1 LAVHFFGR
9 VCSGHFGEFPGNL
22 GRNEQLALA
31 AHRWF
36 RTLLVGIRIQRS
48 DIARESLMNRLDLSF
63 AEPRYR
69 LFLFRYAA
77 ILAIGAILLG
87 VVSLLV
93 GGDLPRVSQRLWD
106 IGLGTTILAVLAT
119 VLGLWLSQELAAVRS
134 EQA

>member
-1 LAVHFFGR
+1 
-9 VCSGHFGEFPGNL
+9 
-22 GRNEQLALA
+22 
-31 AHRWF
+31 
-36 RTLLVGIRIQRS
+36 
-48 DIARESLMNRLDLSF
+48 MNRLDLSF

-93 GGDLPRVSQRLWD
+93 AGDLPRVSQRLWD